1 MVLIKNMNRVPNDK
15 FIEIIF
21 KRLQELDK
29 ENKVLKSKLANKQVQ
44 AEIHNSH
51 YFKVKELVIENQDN
65 EQICSF
71 CTCELNSNQ
80 FINTL
85 RLYFCAGNCS
95 FLMEKLI
102 DDIIVSFRKKKQ
114 K

>member
-1 MVLIKNMNRVPNDK
+1 MNHVPNDK
-15 FIEIIF
+15 FVETLF

-44 AEIHNSH
+44 TETHGYP
-51 YFKVKELVIENQDN
+51 YFKVKELIIENQDN

-71 CTCELNSNQ
+71 CNCELNSSQ
-80 FINTL
+80 VINML

-95 FLMEKLI
+95 FLMEKVV
-102 DDIIVSFRKKKQ
+102 DDIINSFRKKKQ

>member
-1 MVLIKNMNRVPNDK
+1 MVLIKNMNRVPSNK
-15 FIEIIF
+15 FIETLF

-29 ENKVLKSKLANKQVQ
+29 ENKSLKSKLANKQVQ
-44 AEIHNSH
+44 TETHNYH
-51 YFKVKELVIENQDN
+51 YFKIKELVIENQDN

-71 CTCELNSNQ
+71 CNCELNSNQ
-80 FINTL
+80 VVNTL

-95 FLMEKLI
+95 LLMEKLI
-102 DDIIVSFRKKKQ
+102 DDIIISFRKKGQ